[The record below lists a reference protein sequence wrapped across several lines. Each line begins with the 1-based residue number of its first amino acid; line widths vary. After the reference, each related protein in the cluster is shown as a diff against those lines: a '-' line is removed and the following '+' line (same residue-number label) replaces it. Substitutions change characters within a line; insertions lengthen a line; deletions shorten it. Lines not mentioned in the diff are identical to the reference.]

1 LFAFARSAT
10 DSSPSRRAI
19 AEYGRKP
26 AGENGFEHEMDSG
39 LRGIGV
45 SVGWLRR
52 RRWRRR
58 CDDTTATGTTGINQR
73 SRHLGRYRDKFGSH
87 GELAGVVTED
97 GQARFVDENST
108 QYIVSD
114 ISGTDGDIT
123 LDFTAVAQFGFTF
136 LDGSTVS
143 TGSLTGT
150 IVEGTSLEGEY
161 SVATGESGTVS
172 MTYNAI
178 YERDSSFEKLAGMWD
193 EEFGVLT
200 FDADGSFFEQDSF
213 GCVFDGQAEIID
225 AQYNAYALSMTVS
238 LCGEDFDGEYAGL
251 AILVDFEATDDM
263 LIIQM
268 NSDELILTT
277 SLLRL

>member
-1 LFAFARSAT
+1 LRAARQILHRVDGRSLNTAESLQEKMALNMKWIPGFVASACLLVGCGGGGGDGGAT
-10 DSSPSRRAI
+10 TPPPPPESTNA
-19 AEYGRKP
+19 
-26 AGENGFEHEMDSG
+26 AGIWEG
-39 LRGIGV
+39 
-45 SVGWLRR
+45 
-52 RRWRRR
+52 
-58 CDDTTATGTTGINQR
+58 TATSSGVTVN
-73 SRHLGRYRDKFGSH
+73 F
-87 GELAGVVTED
+87 AGVVTED

-136 LDGSTVS
+136 LDGSTVT

-150 IVEGTSLEGEY
+150 IVEGTSFEGEY